1 MTDSE
6 TWFHNVVVI
15 MPALQDEG
23 PRFEAQRNH
32 IYIFIPF
39 SFLIL
44 ISDNKLLQ
52 LLLRTH

>member
-52 LLLRTH
+52 LSLRTH